1 MRAGRSARWDIHAD
15 AAIVSMSPDQA
26 IPRHGCIPVDPTAV
40 SPGKII
46 VPRIVIG
53 GVILDQPAG
62 GGIGAVGVGS
72 PCAYGGHGRSRPRRD
87 KNALDPARSRLWSV
101 LSVKLEKY
109 LSRPDYEGHIS
120 FIETFHEGFQQDG
133 IGCPDAFPVELKPGT
148 CFETVRVGS
157 AMADAGLEVPRRRW
171 RPRFCDLET
180 AELWAGLVRRADGQA
195 AARGLLTKCC
205 TSYGF
210 LYRIRSDCPCN
221 RDG

>member
-1 MRAGRSARWDIHAD
+1 
-15 AAIVSMSPDQA
+15 MSPDQA
-26 IPRHGCIPVDPTAV
+26 IPRHGCIPVEPTAV

-87 KNALDPARSRLWSV
+87 KNALDQARSRLWSV

-120 FIETFHEGFQQDG
+120 FIETFHEGLQQDG

-157 AMADAGLEVPRRRW
+157 AMADAGLEVSSSA
-171 RPRFCDLET
+171 L
-180 AELWAGLVRRADGQA
+180 ASS
-195 AARGLLTKCC
+195 LL
-205 TSYGF
+205 
-210 LYRIRSDCPCN
+210 
-221 RDG
+221 